1 MNTIDVTRFDH
12 IGRGSYT
19 NAYSKDATTVLL
31 SSCCECKELM
41 AEGKFPNSRYI
52 PKLKKVGVAPHG
64 LSVYEQTK
72 YNDIRDPE
80 GQLIKRDRKIYYKM
94 RELNMSPYPVPK
106 SIRKSNL
113 PPDIKKVLMKTY
125 RILWKSCGYEPILD
139 THSGNM
145 LEHNG
150 RLILSDCWVV

>member
-1 MNTIDVTRFDH
+1 MIDVTRFDH
-12 IGRGSYT
+12 IGSGSYT
-19 NAYSKDATTVLL
+19 TVYSKDDTTVLL
-31 SSCCECKELM
+31 ASYCECKELM

-52 PKLKKVGVAPHG
+52 PKLRKVGVAPCD

-72 YNDIRDPE
+72 YNYIHDPE
-80 GQLIKRDRKIYYKM
+80 RQLIKRDRKIYYKM
-94 RELNMSPYPVPK
+94 CELNMSPYPAPK

-125 RILWKSCGYEPILD
+125 RVLWKSCGHEPALD
-139 THSGNM
+139 AHSGNM